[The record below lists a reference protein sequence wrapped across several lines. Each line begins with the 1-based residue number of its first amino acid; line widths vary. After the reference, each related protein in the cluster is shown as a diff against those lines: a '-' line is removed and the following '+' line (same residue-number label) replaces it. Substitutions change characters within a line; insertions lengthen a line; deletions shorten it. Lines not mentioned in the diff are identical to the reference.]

1 MSATAHFITVTAADQ
16 GASVSL
22 HARATSD
29 LPGDG
34 ILNAV
39 GCLLM
44 AELKKGAIDP
54 KLAYDARSAGT
65 ATVTA
70 ADDGDGGAHLTLT
83 LDPAVDLQ
91 SGRLSGAQALTL
103 TAVARAQQ
111 RLRLQELALG
121 GVASAG
127 PLRAA

>member
-1 MSATAHFITVTAADQ
+1 MPATAHFITVTAADQ
-16 GASVSL
+16 NGNVSL
-22 HARATSD
+22 HARASDD

-44 AELKKGAIDP
+44 AELKKGAIDR
-54 KLAYDARSAGT
+54 KLMYDARSAGT

-91 SGRLSGAQALTL
+91 SGKLSGAQALTL

-111 RLRLQELALG
+111 RLRLEELTLG
-121 GVASAG
+121 GVMSD
-127 PLRAA
+127 AA

>member
-1 MSATAHFITVTAADQ
+1 MSATAHFITVTAADRN
-16 GASVSL
+16 GDVAL
-22 HARATSD
+22 HARTSTD

-54 KLAYDARSAGT
+54 KLTYDAGSAGT

-83 LDPAVDLQ
+83 LDPPVDLQ
-91 SGRLSGAQALTL
+91 SGKLSGAQALTL

-111 RLRLQELALG
+111 RLRLEELTRGDVTAE
-121 GVASAG
+121 A
-127 PLRAA
+127 

>member
-1 MSATAHFITVTAADQ
+1 
-16 GASVSL
+16 VSL
-22 HARATSD
+22 HARASTD

-39 GCLLM
+39 GCLLL
-44 AELKKGAIDP
+44 AELKKGSIDP
-54 KLAYDARSAGT
+54 KLAYDTGNDGR

-70 ADDGDGGAHLTLT
+70 ADDGDGGAHLTLV
-83 LDPAVDLQ
+83 LDPAVGLQ

-111 RLRLQELALG
+111 RLRLEELALG
-121 GVASAG
+121 GVASPG
-127 PLRAA
+127 PLGAA